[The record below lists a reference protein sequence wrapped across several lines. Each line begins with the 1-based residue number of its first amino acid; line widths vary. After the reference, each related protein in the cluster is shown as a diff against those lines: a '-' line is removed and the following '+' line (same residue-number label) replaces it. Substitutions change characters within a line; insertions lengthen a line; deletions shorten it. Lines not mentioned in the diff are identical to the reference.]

1 MNQEISE
8 TLTIEQD
15 NEHYTLHLNSIGDII
30 SFNLDYN
37 YNNYTKKIPLKE
49 IKDKNSYAIFATMSV
64 NDFIPALKKLSENK
78 KLSLIKKDNNIII
91 KIEAEIMFINHVVE
105 IELINKIQNL
115 EKIEKELNE
124 LKTNYSTLKQ
134 ENVELKKR
142 IESLETKNEN
152 LIEEHKKEIND
163 LKSEINEIKKILNP
177 KNNIINKL
185 KIGNKSVIMKEDE
198 FDLIHSAIK
207 ERLNKEVKEL
217 IKLYQ
222 ATVDGGDVSK
232 FHSRCDNIPNTL
244 VLIKSAGNRRFGG
257 FTTAKWSSHTSGE
270 YKEDPNAFLFSLDKQ
285 KIYSHKN
292 NGKAIYACSLYG
304 PLFGNYEIYISGNC
318 IKEKKMYI
326 SELNNN
332 TWYNYD
338 GDKNALSESG
348 GREICALEYEVFY
361 VRL

>member
-134 ENVELKKR
+134 ENVELKK
-142 IESLETKNEN
+142 S
-152 LIEEHKKEIND
+152 IEEHKKEIND

-257 FTTAKWSSHTSGE
+257 FTTAKWSSSNE

-292 NGKAIYACSLYG
+292 NGKAIYAYSSYG
-304 PLFGNYEIYISGNC
+304 PCFGNNEIYIYGNC
-318 IKEKKMYI
+318 INEKKMYTYE
-326 SELNNN
+326 SNDN

>member
-15 NEHYTLHLNSIGDII
+15 NTHYTLHLNSIGDII

-91 KIEAEIMFINHVVE
+91 KIEIDIAFINHIIE

-134 ENVELKKR
+134 ENVELKK
-142 IESLETKNEN
+142 S
-152 LIEEHKKEIND
+152 IEEHKKEIND

-185 KIGNKSVIMKEDE
+185 KIDNKSVIMKEDE

-222 ATVDGGDVSK
+222 ATVDGGDVGE

-257 FTTAKWSSHTSGE
+257 FTTAKWSSSSSE
-270 YKEDPNAFLFSLDKQ
+270 YKEDPNAFLFSLDRQ

-292 NGKAIYACSLYG
+292 NGEAIYTCSSNG
-304 PLFGNYEIYISGNC
+304 PYFGNAEIYIGGNC
-318 IKEKKMYI
+318 IKAKNLLTNANEI
-326 SELNNN
+326 SFYNNN
-332 TWYNYD
+332 
-338 GDKNALSESG
+338 GDKDALSESG
-348 GREICALEYEVFY
+348 GSAICALEYEVFY
-361 VRL
+361 VRF

>member
-15 NEHYTLHLNSIGDII
+15 NEHYTLHLNSLGDII

-37 YNNYTKKIPLKE
+37 FNNYTKKIPLKE

-134 ENVELKKR
+134 ENVELKK
-142 IESLETKNEN
+142 S
-152 LIEEHKKEIND
+152 IEEHKKEIND

-257 FTTAKWSSHTSGE
+257 FTTAKWSSSTKGE
-270 YKEDPNAFLFSLDKQ
+270 LKEDPNAFLFSLDKQ

-292 NGKAIYACSLYG
+292 NGKAICVLNSYG
-304 PLFGNYEIYISGNC
+304 PYFGYSEILICGNC
-318 IKEKKMYI
+318 INEKKMYTRE
-326 SELNNN
+326 SNDN
-332 TWYNYD
+332 TCYNYD

-348 GREICALEYEVFY
+348 GNSICALEYEVFY